1 MTITL
6 RAGDSVSLTTGKVTR
21 NRPVKA
27 SADSRPWTSL
37 YDNDARSLQLFFTH
51 QASTG
56 YRHYM
61 EV

>member
-1 MTITL
+1 MSITL
-6 RAGDSVSLTTGKVTR
+6 RAGDSVNLTTGKVTR
-21 NRPVKA
+21 EGTVKA
-27 SADSRPWTSL
+27 PADARPWTSL
-37 YDNDARSLQLFFTH
+37 YDNDPRSLQLFFTH